1 MKNRI
6 LNNLGLKIGSIII
19 AILLW
24 LTITNIDDPTV
35 TETYKNIPVTITHDE
50 VISSRGYGY
59 TVENGET
66 TTVKVKG
73 RRSLVESIK
82 TEDFTACADFNNM
95 SSMYMVPITVTCAT
109 EHVDELV
116 MTLQNENMA
125 IRLEDQVTQPF
136 MVRVITNGK
145 VRDGYYCTENR
156 VSAGLI
162 QVTGSTSS
170 VNSVKELVVKVDLE
184 GRMTSFTDQY
194 EIIAY
199 DSEDNEIDTRKL
211 TFSQNSVEVAT
222 DICPIK
228 QVPIE
233 VVTVGDPAEGYYVE
247 NVEFAPHNITIA
259 AGEALL
265 KRLNKFNIE
274 VDVSGSEST
283 IEQAIDLNEYL
294 SNNYQNTYIPEEEGQ
309 SLGVIVTVK
318 PFAEKKFEIGENDI
332 EIRNLSEKLD
342 GALYS
347 LWNANVVISGAE
359 TDIAD
364 VTVDDL
370 NLYIDVA
377 ECNEGTYTRQM
388 LTEYEGPVRVHA
400 GSVMVKLT
408 AKDNYE

>member
-35 TETYKNIPVTITHDE
+35 TETYKNIPVQITHDE

-59 TVENGET
+59 TIENGET
-66 TTVKVKG
+66 TTVKIKG

-82 TEDFTACADFNNM
+82 SEDLTAYADFNNM
-95 SSMYMVPITVTCAT
+95 SSMYMVPIMVECAT
-109 EHVDELV
+109 EHMDELV

-125 IRLEDQVTQPF
+125 IRLEDQVTEPF
-136 MVRVITNGK
+136 MVRVLTNGK

-162 QVTGSTSS
+162 QVTGSASS
-170 VNSVKELVVKVDLE
+170 VDSVKELVVHVDIE

-199 DSEDNEIDTRKL
+199 DEQGNEIDSRKL

-222 DICPIK
+222 DICPVK
-228 QVPIE
+228 QVPLE

-247 NVEFAPHNITIA
+247 NVESAPASITVA
-259 AGEALL
+259 ASETEL
-265 KRLNKFNIE
+265 KKISKFTVQ
-274 VDVSGSEST
+274 VDVSEAESI
-283 IEQAIDLNEYL
+283 IEKAIDMGEYL
-294 SNNYQNTYIPEEEGQ
+294 ADRYPKIYLPEEENKT
-309 SLGVIVTVK
+309 LGVNVMVK
-318 PFAEKKFEIGENDI
+318 PFAEKKFELDESDI
-332 EIRNLSEKLD
+332 EIRNLSDKLD
-342 GALYS
+342 SALYS
-347 LWNANVVISGAE
+347 LWNASVTISGAE
-359 TDIAD
+359 SDIED

-377 ECNEGTYTRQM
+377 ECGEGTYTKQM
-388 LTEYEGPVRVHA
+388 MTEYEGPVKVHA
-400 GSVMVKLT
+400 GSLMVKLT
-408 AKDNYE
+408 AKEAYE